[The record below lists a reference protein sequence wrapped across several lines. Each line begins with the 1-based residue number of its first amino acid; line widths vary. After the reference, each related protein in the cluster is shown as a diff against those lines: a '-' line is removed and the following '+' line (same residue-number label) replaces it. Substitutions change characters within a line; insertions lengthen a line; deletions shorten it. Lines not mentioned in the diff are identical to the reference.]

1 MKKIFAI
8 LLLVIAPALFAQDV
22 TGPWHGLISFPG
34 GSLRFSMN
42 ITKTAA
48 GTYTA
53 TADSPDQGV
62 KGMPIQSVTFDGR
75 TLAFAIPEAQV
86 EYKGTLENNIIKGT
100 FSQGG
105 QPLAL
110 DLSREEVKKE
120 KPAGPV
126 RPQEP
131 VKPYPYRSEDVT
143 FKNEKA
149 GITLAGT
156 LTLPQKEG
164 SYPAVVLITGSGAQN
179 RDEEILGHKPF
190 LVLADHLT
198 KNGIAVLRYDD
209 RGIGASGGNFAT
221 ALTSDFAADAAAAV
235 QYLATRKEIN
245 KSQIGLIGHSEGGA
259 AAPMVAANNPDVAF
273 IVLMAGPAIP
283 GDEIMMLQ
291 NYMLGKANGMPEEE
305 LTKLGNI
312 NRHIYDVIKQ
322 EEDLNIMKSR
332 LQAVFNKEMKPLLH
346 SKGISQGDI
355 DNYATMQVT
364 ELASPWYSNFIKY
377 NPAVYLEKVQCPI
390 LAINGE
396 NDLQVAPK
404 PNLDAIARTAEKSG
418 NKRVTVKQLPGL
430 NHLFQESATGL
441 PAEYGTIEQTISP
454 VAMNE
459 VSGWILRQVK

>member
-1 MKKIFAI
+1 
-8 LLLVIAPALFAQDV
+8 
-22 TGPWHGLISFPG
+22 
-34 GSLRFSMN
+34 
-42 ITKTAA
+42 
-48 GTYTA
+48 
-53 TADSPDQGV
+53 
-62 KGMPIQSVTFDGR
+62 
-75 TLAFAIPEAQV
+75 
-86 EYKGTLENNIIKGT
+86 
-100 FSQGG
+100 
-105 QPLAL
+105 
-110 DLSREEVKKE
+110 
-120 KPAGPV
+120 
-126 RPQEP
+126 
-131 VKPYPYRSEDVT
+131 
-143 FKNEKA
+143 
-149 GITLAGT
+149 
-156 LTLPQKEG
+156 
-164 SYPAVVLITGSGAQN
+164 
-179 RDEEILGHKPF
+179 
-190 LVLADHLT
+190 
-198 KNGIAVLRYDD
+198 
-209 RGIGASGGNFAT
+209 
-221 ALTSDFAADAAAAV
+221 
-235 QYLATRKEIN
+235 RKEIN

-332 LQAVFNKEMKPLLH
+332 LQAVFNKEMKPRLH

-355 DNYATMQVT
+355 DNYANIQVT